1 MKANNFQEYLDEFK
15 KKAKEFHLFTAWE
28 IPTTNYKELLD
39 ILLFY
44 TTIIQGHHGDH
55 LQKREEDDKTNFINW
70 NAFDKMSLW
79 KPGQVTEIRGRNGTG
94 KTNFAIGMTE
104 DATRRESPQRT
115 PIVVLS
121 NIGFYEHVYQPKE
134 KGGWGVK
141 QVHNFNQVLAI
152 IAEYFIGGIQ
162 AWFIL
167 LIDEW
172 DNTVNAGTAIKGT
185 TRIFIKLYFQ
195 IRKLKLA
202 LITILHYEAD
212 SNIRVRGGDKH
223 ASNAYSVINK
233 GYYYQGKDDALDM
246 GIKQEIED
254 SLTIAPVW
262 KEGGTT
268 NLQYIPNF
276 EDDFNTDDNTAFEID
291 PRNDYGELFLRL
303 AKLPPI
309 PNTPAAKKGQLM
321 RKGKIIKD
329 WLEECKKQIELENA
343 GQKNPEE
350 KHREEMDDLE
360 NRYKNKLSNMERE
373 KLRNEMFDIKKWK
386 EENNWDNVFILHKE
400 KYNRGITI
408 NGLKQ
413 RFQRGKELLQ

>member
-1 MKANNFQEYLDEFK
+1 M
-15 KKAKEFHLFTAWE
+15 
-28 IPTTNYKELLD
+28 
-39 ILLFY
+39 
-44 TTIIQGHHGDH
+44 
-55 LQKREEDDKTNFINW
+55 
-70 NAFDKMSLW
+70 
-79 KPGQVTEIRGRNGTG
+79 
-94 KTNFAIGMTE
+94 
-104 DATRRESPQRT
+104 
-115 PIVVLS
+115 
-121 NIGFYEHVYQPKE
+121 
-134 KGGWGVK
+134 
-141 QVHNFNQVLAI
+141 
-152 IAEYFIGGIQ
+152 
-162 AWFIL
+162 
-167 LIDEW
+167 
-172 DNTVNAGTAIKGT
+172 
-185 TRIFIKLYFQ
+185 
-195 IRKLKLA
+195 
-202 LITILHYEAD
+202 
-212 SNIRVRGGDKH
+212 
-223 ASNAYSVINK
+223 INK

-291 PRNDYGELFLRL
+291 PRYDYGELFLRL